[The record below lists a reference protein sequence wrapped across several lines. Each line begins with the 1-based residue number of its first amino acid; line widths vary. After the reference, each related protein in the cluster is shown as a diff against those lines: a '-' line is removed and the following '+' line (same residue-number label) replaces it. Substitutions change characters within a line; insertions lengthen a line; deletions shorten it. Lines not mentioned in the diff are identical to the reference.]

1 MPYWWINIFIF
12 IAGYFIGSI
21 NLSIIMS
28 KKLKK
33 EDIRSQGSN
42 NAGSTNALRVYG
54 KKFALVV
61 FCFDVLKAMLPCF
74 FVVFLQ
80 RWVIRDL
87 SISISLIPLIAGLG
101 ALVGHVWPIYF
112 KFKGGKGAACF
123 LGMVIATNIILLFI
137 GIVLFL
143 SVVLITKYVSLGSIV
158 VPFILVLLAF
168 IPWIASGPLGVC
180 SINKDWFY
188 IPGIVLLVADLI
200 VIFMHRTNIKRLV
213 NKTENK
219 LRLKK

>member
-74 FVVFLQ
+74 FVVILQ

>member
-74 FVVFLQ
+74 FVVILQ

-158 VPFILVLLAF
+158 VPFILVLFAF